1 MSGAENANAVQSHDG
16 SGAYDEA
23 EQAGKR
29 AHTWVTA
36 RGDLVAALHR
46 TRVTLAG
53 TASGHSEGRDVRD
66 ERSVK
71 HNCEDSMEAVIVWS
85 CVLDWGTAEQTASP
99 FIRFPGFLVDQW

>member
-1 MSGAENANAVQSHDG
+1 MSGAENTNAVQSHDG

-29 AHTWVTA
+29 EHGWVTA

-53 TASGHSEGRDVRD
+53 TASGHWIGRNGNAAGHSEGRDVRD
-66 ERSVK
+66 EGFVK
-71 HNCEDSMEAVIVWS
+71 HNCED
-85 CVLDWGTAEQTASP
+85 
-99 FIRFPGFLVDQW
+99 